1 MFRNQLNDAVFTVF
15 AVLAGITIGLT
26 VAELITGIC
35 R

>member
-1 MFRNQLNDAVFTVF
+1 MFRNQLNDAVFTIF

-26 VAELITGIC
+26 AAELIVGIC

>member
-1 MFRNQLNDAVFTVF
+1 MFRNKLNDAVFTIFV
-15 AVLAGITIGLT
+15 VLAGITIGLT